1 VRIAGAGDALNS
13 ALEQDLRACARLART
28 HYENFAVGSLL
39 LPRRLRR
46 SLAAI
51 YATVRIADDLADEPM
66 PGVDPRL
73 ALAEWERGLETAAAG
88 RPAPHFAQRAC
99 GAVIRELGLPL
110 DPFRALFRAFRR
122 DTVQQRYET
131 WEELLE
137 YCRDSANPVGRLVL
151 LLFGVRDPQL
161 FQASDQ
167 ICTGLQL
174 VNHWQDV
181 ADDARRGRIY
191 LPAEDL
197 ARFAVDPEALLRGE
211 DSPALRALL
220 AFETA
225 RARALLEQGGTLV
238 TATQGR
244 LRLEVALF
252 RRAGLVACDALASA
266 GYAVQQ
272 GAPHLGARQR
282 VQIVFTGVRDAVRA
296 NRVPSEAPPA
306 ARTELAQPEAPHGA

>member
-1 VRIAGAGDALNS
+1 MSS
-13 ALEQDLRACARLART
+13 ALEQDLRSCAELART

-51 YATVRIADDLADEPM
+51 YAAVRIADDLADEPV

-73 ALAEWERGLETAAAG
+73 ALTEWERGLEAAAAG
-88 RPAPHFAQRAC
+88 RPAPQFAQRAC

-131 WEELLE
+131 WEDQLE
-137 YCRDSANPVGRLVL
+137 YCSDSANPVGQLVL
-151 LLFGVRDPQL
+151 RLFGVHDPQL
-161 FQASDQ
+161 LQASDQ

-197 ARFAVDPEALLRGE
+197 ARFAVDPEAQLRGE
-211 DSPALRALL
+211 DSPGLRALL
-220 AFETA
+220 AFETT
-225 RARALLEQGGTLV
+225 RARALLEQGGALIP
-238 TATQGR
+238 ATGGR

-252 RRAGLVACDALASA
+252 RRAGLVACDALAA
-266 GYAVQQ
+266 AHYAVQQ
-272 GAPHLGARQR
+272 GAPRLGARR
-282 VQIVFTGVRDAVRA
+282 RLEILFAGVRDALQA
-296 NRVPSEAPPA
+296 SHLPAEPSATS
-306 ARTELAQPEAPHGA
+306 RRELAPPEAPHGA

>member
-1 VRIAGAGDALNS
+1 LS
-13 ALEQDLRACARLART
+13 TALEEDLRACARLART

-39 LPRRLRR
+39 LPRKLRLP
-46 SLAAI
+46 LAAI
-51 YATVRIADDLADEPM
+51 YATVRIADDLADEPA
-66 PGVDPRL
+66 PGVEPRL
-73 ALAEWERGLETAAAG
+73 ALAEWERGLEAAAAG
-88 RPAPHFAQRAC
+88 RSAPHFAQRAC

-122 DTVQQRYET
+122 DTVQKRYET
-131 WEELLE
+131 WEDLLE

-151 LLFGVRDPQL
+151 LVFGVHDPQL

-191 LPAEDL
+191 LPTEDL
-197 ARFAVDPEALLRGE
+197 ARFAVDREALLRGE
-211 DSPALRALL
+211 DSPALRTLL

-225 RARALLEQGGTLV
+225 RARTLLEQGSALV
-238 TATQGR
+238 TATHGR

-266 GYAVQQ
+266 DYAVQQ

-282 VQIVFTGVRDAVRA
+282 LQVVFAGVRDAVRA
-296 NRVPSEAPPA
+296 NRVPAEPA
-306 ARTELAQPEAPHGA
+306 AAARGELARPEAPHGA

>member
-1 VRIAGAGDALNS
+1 LSA
-13 ALEQDLRACARLART
+13 ALEHDLRACARLARS

-39 LPRRLRR
+39 MPRRLRL

-51 YATVRIADDLADEPM
+51 YATVRIADDLADEPAQ
-66 PGVDPRL
+66 GVEPRR
-73 ALAEWERGLETAAAG
+73 ALADWERGLEAAALG

-110 DPFRALFRAFRR
+110 DLFRALFRAFRR

-131 WEELLE
+131 WEELLG

-151 LLFGVRDPQL
+151 LLFGEHDPEL

-181 ADDARRGRIY
+181 AEDARRGRIY
-191 LPAEDL
+191 LPTEDL
-197 ARFAVDPEALLRGE
+197 TRFAVDPEALLRGDE
-211 DSPALRALL
+211 SPGLRALL

-225 RARALLEQGGTLV
+225 RARELLEKGGALV
-238 TATQGR
+238 AATRGR

-252 RRAGLVACDALASA
+252 RRAGLVACDALAEA
-266 GYAVQQ
+266 EYAVLQ
-272 GAPHLGARQR
+272 GAPRLGGRQR
-282 VQIVFTGVRDAVRA
+282 LRIVWGGLHDAVRA
-296 NRVPSEAPPA
+296 TRIRKEAPA
-306 ARTELAQPEAPHGA
+306 AVAGELARPEAPHGA

>member
-1 VRIAGAGDALNS
+1 MNT

-39 LPRRLRR
+39 MPRKLRL

-51 YATVRIADDLADEPM
+51 YATVRIADDLADEPVS
-66 PGVDPRL
+66 GVEPRL
-73 ALAEWERGLETAAAG
+73 ALAEWERGLEAAAAG

-131 WEELLE
+131 WDELLG

-151 LLFGVRDPQL
+151 LLFGVNDPQL

-197 ARFAVDPEALLRGE
+197 ARFAVDPEGLLRGE

-225 RARALLEQGGTLV
+225 RARALLEQGAGLIP
-238 TATQGR
+238 ATHGR
-244 LRLEVALF
+244 LRLQVALF

-266 GYAVQQ
+266 KYAVQA
-272 GAPHLGARQR
+272 GAPRLGARHR
-282 VQIVFTGVRDAVRA
+282 LRIVFAGVHDAVQAHRVRA
-296 NRVPSEAPPA
+296 EVPA
-306 ARTELAQPEAPHGA
+306 APKELARPEAPHGA

>member
-1 VRIAGAGDALNS
+1 VRLVAVGAALNS

-39 LPRRLRR
+39 LPRGMRR

-51 YATVRIADDLADEPM
+51 YATVRIADDLADEPQ
-66 PGVDPRL
+66 PGVDPRV
-73 ALAEWERGLETAAAG
+73 ALAEWERGLEAAADG

-110 DPFRALFRAFRR
+110 DLFRALFRAFRR
-122 DTVQQRYET
+122 DTVQQRYAT

-151 LLFGVRDPQL
+151 YLFGVDDPAL

-181 ADDARRGRIY
+181 AEDARRGRIY

-197 ARFAVDPEALLRGE
+197 ARFAVDPHEVLRGE
-211 DSPALRALL
+211 DSAALRKVL

-225 RARALLEQGGTLV
+225 RARALLEQGGALLTG
-238 TATQGR
+238 TRGR

-252 RRAGLVACDALASA
+252 RRAGLVACDALANVD
-266 GYAVQQ
+266 YAVQR
-272 GAPHLGARQR
+272 GAPRLGSAQR
-282 VQIVFTGVRDAVRA
+282 FKIVVAGVRDAVRA
-296 NRVPSEAPPA
+296 KRRSAAPPA
-306 ARTELAQPEAPHGA
+306 RRQELARPGASHGA

>member
-1 VRIAGAGDALNS
+1 LSTV
-13 ALEQDLRACARLART
+13 LEQDLRACARLART

-39 LPRRLRR
+39 MPRKLRL

-51 YATVRIADDLADEPM
+51 YATVRIADDLADEPV
-66 PGVDPRL
+66 PGVEPRL
-73 ALAEWERGLETAAAG
+73 ALAEWERGLEAAAGG

-131 WEELLE
+131 WDELLG

-151 LLFGVRDPQL
+151 LLFGVHDPQL

-197 ARFAVDPEALLRGE
+197 ARFAVDPEALLRGD

-225 RARALLEQGGTLV
+225 RARALLEQGGALI
-238 TATQGR
+238 TATHGR
-244 LRLEVALF
+244 LRFEVALF

-266 GYAVQQ
+266 HYAVQQ
-272 GAPHLGARQR
+272 GAPRLGARQR
-282 VQIVFTGVRDAVRA
+282 LRIVFAGVHDAVRA
-296 NRVPSEAPPA
+296 NRVPADAPVAP
-306 ARTELAQPEAPHGA
+306 RELARPEAPHGA